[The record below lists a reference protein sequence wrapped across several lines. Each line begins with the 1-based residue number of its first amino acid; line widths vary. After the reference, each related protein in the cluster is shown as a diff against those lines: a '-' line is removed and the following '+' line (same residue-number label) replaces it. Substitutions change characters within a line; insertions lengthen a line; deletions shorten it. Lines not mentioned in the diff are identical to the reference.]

1 MLSNLNLTFPFL
13 FYFSD
18 KAREYVRIRV
28 LKLNTKEDYRLRV
41 KEIEKYVTN
50 NPTHLHINIFD
61 EAHHSATSKDDAGG
75 EFGSAY
81 EIFANSWNSDDHE
94 NVINLL
100 VSFLYLFLST
110 PVFSTMNFS
119 TLGLRSSWLKSL
131 GLKLG
136 VEKSG
141 VEMSFNRSQLVHH

>member
-41 KEIEKYVTN
+41 KEIEEYVKN
-50 NPTHLHINIFD
+50 NPTHLHVNIFD
-61 EAHHSATSKDDAGG
+61 EAHHSATSKEDTGG

-100 VSFLYLFLST
+100 VTFPY
-110 PVFSTMNFS
+110 
-119 TLGLRSSWLKSL
+119 
-131 GLKLG
+131 
-136 VEKSG
+136 
-141 VEMSFNRSQLVHH
+141 

>member
-1 MLSNLNLTFPFL
+1 M
-13 FYFSD
+13 
-18 KAREYVRIRV
+18 RIRV

-41 KEIEKYVTN
+41 KEIEEYVTN

-100 VSFLYLFLST
+100 VSFLYLFLWLQDIPNPDFST
-110 PVFSTMNFS
+110 P
-119 TLGLRSSWLKSL
+119 
-131 GLKLG
+131 
-136 VEKSG
+136 
-141 VEMSFNRSQLVHH
+141 SFNARL

>member
-1 MLSNLNLTFPFL
+1 M
-13 FYFSD
+13 
-18 KAREYVRIRV
+18 RIRV

-41 KEIEKYVTN
+41 KEIEEYVTN

-100 VSFLYLFLST
+100 VSFLYLFLWLQDIPTPDFST
-110 PVFSTMNFS
+110 P
-119 TLGLRSSWLKSL
+119 
-131 GLKLG
+131 
-136 VEKSG
+136 
-141 VEMSFNRSQLVHH
+141 SFNPRLYNHELLNPRPLWS